1 MNNVDEYLQKNV
13 KGILYP
19 LVLDIYNEKPK
30 DYVNQ
35 NFKYFIKYR
44 FYL

>member
-1 MNNVDEYLQKNV
+1 MNTFEYLQKNV

-19 LVLDIYNEKPK
+19 MVVDIINENPK